1 MSITA
6 GEFRKA
12 LGQFPTGVTI
22 VTVMREPGHAFGP
35 GVHGM
40 TANSFASVSLEPL
53 QILVCVDTRAK
64 THALVQEQ
72 KLFGINFL
80 AHDHESWARY
90 FAKPEQ
96 PPSELERLGIKFS
109 ASERGTPLLEA
120 ALVQLDCELVSAHSA
135 GDHSI
140 FVGQVHQ
147 IVARDGSPLLFH
159 AGSFK
164 RFSS

>member
-1 MSITA
+1 MSITT

-12 LGQFPTGVTI
+12 LGQFPTGVTV
-22 VTVMREPGHAFGP
+22 VTVMREPGHAFWP

-40 TANSFASVSLEPL
+40 TANSFASVSLEPP

-80 AHDHESWARY
+80 AHDHESWARF

-164 RFSS
+164 RFDS